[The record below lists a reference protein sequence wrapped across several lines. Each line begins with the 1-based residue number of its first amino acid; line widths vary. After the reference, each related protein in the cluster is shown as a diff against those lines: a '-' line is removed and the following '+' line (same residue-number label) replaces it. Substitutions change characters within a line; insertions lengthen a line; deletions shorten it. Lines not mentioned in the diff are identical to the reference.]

1 MTSDRAPV
9 SRPGEVSRTM
19 TVADQ
24 WTRTELLSRP
34 PADDPVSHA
43 VTIIIPAYNEE
54 NAIVSVVERIRD
66 AMEEFPFAFEIL
78 IVDDGSRDKT
88 AEQARTTNARVI
100 QHRQNRGYGE
110 ALKTGIRH
118 AKYER

>member
-1 MTSDRAPV
+1 MTSDPAPFC
-9 SRPGEVSRTM
+9 RPGEVSRTM

-24 WTRTELLSRP
+24 RTRTELLSRP

-43 VTIIIPAYNEE
+43 LSIIIPAYNEE
-54 NAIVSVVERIRD
+54 RGIIPVVEQVRD
-66 AMEEFPFAFEIL
+66 AMEEFQFPFEIL

-88 AEQARTTNARVI
+88 AEQARTTGARVV

-118 AKYER
+118 